1 MVAVCRLSIAAIK
14 GTQLRD
20 VHEVHLGPGGVR
32 ENRRFYLIDDR
43 DEMVNSLRLG
53 RLQTAV
59 VTYHDEDRRLR
70 LQLPDGRV
78 LDEKIALG
86 PEVATQFYGDT
97 KTARLVDG
105 QWSDVLSDLAGK
117 PLRLV
122 EAGDEGAVDRGP
134 GGAVSVI
141 SAASLERLAQE
152 GGLDGVDARR
162 FRMLIEV
169 DGLEAHAEDA
179 WVGST
184 VRLGEALVGF
194 EGHAGRCNITTRNP
208 VTGNV
213 DAPTLKILGRYRRDV
228 ESTEPLPFGIYGRVL
243 EPGAVRVGDAVAVE
257 V

>member
-1 MVAVCRLSIAAIK
+1 MVTVRRLSIAVVK
-14 GTQLRD
+14 GTQLRAVD
-20 VHEVHLGPGGVR
+20 EVHLGPAGVR
-32 ENRRFYLIDDR
+32 ENRRFYLIDDQ

-53 RLQTAV
+53 ELQTAV
-59 VTYHDEDRRLR
+59 FTYDDEDRHLK
-70 LQLPDGRV
+70 LQLPDGQV
-78 LDEKIALG
+78 LEKKVALG

-105 QWSDVLSDLAGK
+105 PWSEVLSDLAGK

-134 GGAVSVI
+134 TGAVSLI
-141 SAASLERLAQE
+141 SEASLERLAQE

-169 DGLEAHAEDA
+169 DGLQAHAEDA
-179 WVGST
+179 WVGSA
-184 VRLGEALVGF
+184 VRLGEAMVEF

-208 VTGNV
+208 VTGKV

-228 ESTEPLPFGIYGRVL
+228 ASTEPLPFGIYGRVL
-243 EPGAVRVGDAVAVE
+243 EPGAIRLGDHAAVQR
-257 V
+257 